1 MTTSELEVLKR
12 CLTAEQRLNE
22 KLREEVLTLR
32 LKLESMKKEII
43 GKAEKH
49 YSKELKNIQRMRS
62 ELK

>member
-32 LKLESMKKEII
+32 LRLEGTKRR
-43 GKAEKH
+43 
-49 YSKELKNIQRMRS
+49 KND
-62 ELK
+62 